1 LIKQTSLYQQHL
13 ALQAKMIEF
22 AGYEMPLSYKSA
34 KNEHLAVRNKCG
46 MFDVSHMGEF
56 LIEGNEAVEL
66 VQYVTSNNA
75 KKLRPGQ
82 VQYSCLPTE
91 NGGIIDDLLVYCL
104 NEKLYFLVVNAA
116 NISKDFNWINS
127 QNKFDASINNVSDEW
142 SLIAIQGPKT
152 EHILQ
157 KHTNLKL
164 NEIKYYN
171 FVTGKIG
178 DANDVIISATGYTGE
193 RGFELYL
200 RSQYAA
206 QVWGFLLK
214 EGAEPCGLAARDTL
228 RLEMGYAL
236 YGNDIDENT
245 SPLQAGLSWITK
257 LKVADDF
264 IGKDFLKV
272 QKANGIKQKLIG
284 FKMIERGIPRQGYEI
299 LNDASEKIGIITSGT
314 QSPVLNVGIGLGY
327 VNDLNLKAED
337 KIFIN
342 IRNKP
347 VKAVVE
353 GLPFVKE
360 TSL

>member
-1 LIKQTSLYQQHL
+1 MIKQTSLNQQHL
-13 ALQAKMIEF
+13 ALQAKMVDF
-22 AGYEMPLSYKSA
+22 AGYQMPLSYKSA

-56 LIEGNEAVEL
+56 LVEGNEAVEL

-75 KKLRPGQ
+75 KKLQPGQ

-91 NGGIIDDLLVYCL
+91 NGGIVDDLLVYCL
-104 NEKLYFLVVNAA
+104 NEKLYLLVVNAA
-116 NISKDFNWINS
+116 NITKDFDWINS
-127 QNKFDASINNVSDEW
+127 HNKFDASVNNVSDEW
-142 SLIAIQGPKT
+142 SLIAIQGPET

-157 KHTNLKL
+157 KYTSTKL

-178 DANDVIISATGYTGE
+178 DANDTIISATGYTGE

-200 RSQYAA
+200 KNQYAI
-206 QVWGFLLK
+206 QVWELLLK
-214 EGAEPCGLAARDTL
+214 EGVEPCGLAARDTL

-236 YGNDIDENT
+236 YGNDIDKET

-257 LKVADDF
+257 LKTADDF
-264 IGKDFLKV
+264 VGKEFLKT
-272 QKANGIKQKLIG
+272 QKKAGIQRKLIG
-284 FKMIERGIPRQGYEI
+284 FKMTDRGIPRQDYEI

-327 VNDLNLKAED
+327 VNNLSLKAGD
-337 KIFIN
+337 KVFIN

-347 VKAVVE
+347 VSAVIE
-353 GLPFVKE
+353 SLPFVKHS
-360 TSL
+360 SL